1 MKKNILRFFEDAMR
15 GIRQITSQ
23 PKTISF
29 IGNIIAIHDNKY
41 QTVKPIYRSAVAP
54 RVVTIID
61 GQQRICTIVMSNIV
75 LHDCIR
81 HTARRFKGKTEKHLS
96 WIYQKCDQI
105 LDKLQETYLIER
117 ESGDG
122 NYRYYPRIIRA
133 YSDTWSYRQGQAEYK
148 SPVAKLIWEYIQFTK
163 SETNSQFNLNLGTNN
178 YYKAVDNA
186 FSIIQKQVK
195 RICQLDPPGGYDFPN
210 LVKSTQKHESFKE
223 SWDFSLPN
231 EVKKYVLEA
240 SNDQYYEHFCHLLR
254 FLIFTRYLN
263 HRMAVTVVI
272 ADNEND
278 AFDMFEAL
286 NTTGE
291 PLTAFETFKPKVI
304 EQEELSK
311 YEETESY
318 KWMTEIEEYLNKKVN
333 KRQQVSS
340 DMLIHFALFET
351 GLKLEK
357 TLTHQRRYLHDA
369 FDKWSK
375 RNNIEENRSF
385 VRSLA
390 RVASFLESMWDVEKG
405 QTPDFASLNIDNEE
419 ALVGF
424 EFLRGFKHSITVA
437 PLARF
442 YQQILDAEQE
452 ADRIKKTEDFV
463 AAIKATVA
471 FSVLWRG
478 AKGGTQNIDSYYR
491 NIMSSEVHFDNESV
505 PPLARCPND
514 KSGVVSIVNYKRAL
528 QLVLQDKGK
537 IENKEDWVEQ
547 VSTTAIYK
555 HSTVLTRFLV
565 FCASDNAI
573 PDEVEKGLVK
583 KGRPGVG
590 PLLMLN
596 QWKNEAYLTVEHV
609 APQSR
614 ENGWEKSI
622 YNSIYSDSKTA
633 HTLGNLILLPKE
645 ANEIIGNRSW
655 EHKKL
660 IYSLLSSSTEEEFK
674 DRQKDIEKVGL
685 NLSKR
690 ASEVLENAAYLSLC
704 KSIALYD
711 KAWSL
716 CIIEK
721 RTKCLAGLAWDRLF
735 NWLF

>member
-1 MKKNILRFFEDAMR
+1 M
-15 GIRQITSQ
+15 
-23 PKTISF
+23 
-29 IGNIIAIHDNKY
+29 
-41 QTVKPIYRSAVAP
+41 
-54 RVVTIID
+54 
-61 GQQRICTIVMSNIV
+61 
-75 LHDCIR
+75 
-81 HTARRFKGKTEKHLS
+81 
-96 WIYQKCDQI
+96 
-105 LDKLQETYLIER
+105 IER
-117 ESGDG
+117 ESGDD

-133 YSDTWSYRQGQAEYK
+133 YSDAWSYRQGQAKYK

-163 SETNSQFNLNLGTNN
+163 SETNSQFNLNLGTND

-186 FSIIQKQVK
+186 FSIIQKQVE
-195 RICQLDPPGGYDFPN
+195 RICQLDPPDGYDFPN
-210 LVKSTQKHESFKE
+210 LVKSTQKHESFGE

-231 EVKKYVLEA
+231 EVEKYVLEA

-263 HRMAVTVVI
+263 RRMAVTVVI

-304 EQEELSK
+304 EREELSK

-357 TLTHQRRYLHDA
+357 TLTHQRRYLHDE

-405 QTPDFASLNIDNEE
+405 QKPDFASLNIDNEE

-424 EFLRGFKHSITVA
+424 EFLRGFKHSITIA

-471 FSVLWRG
+471 FSALWRG

-491 NIMSSEVHFDNESV
+491 DIMRSGVHFDNESV
-505 PPLARCPND
+505 PPLARCPNGR
-514 KSGVVSIVNYKRAL
+514 SGVVSIDNYKKAL
-528 QLVLQDKGK
+528 QR
-537 IENKEDWVEQ
+537 
-547 VSTTAIYK
+547 STTI
-555 HSTVLTRFLV
+555 
-565 FCASDNAI
+565 
-573 PDEVEKGLVK
+573 
-583 KGRPGVG
+583 
-590 PLLMLN
+590 
-596 QWKNEAYLTVEHV
+596 
-609 APQSR
+609 
-614 ENGWEKSI
+614 
-622 YNSIYSDSKTA
+622 
-633 HTLGNLILLPKE
+633 
-645 ANEIIGNRSW
+645 
-655 EHKKL
+655 
-660 IYSLLSSSTEEEFK
+660 
-674 DRQKDIEKVGL
+674 
-685 NLSKR
+685 
-690 ASEVLENAAYLSLC
+690 
-704 KSIALYD
+704 
-711 KAWSL
+711 
-716 CIIEK
+716 
-721 RTKCLAGLAWDRLF
+721 
-735 NWLF
+735 

>member
-1 MKKNILRFFEDAMR
+1 MIEDIFTVHAQSAGEFMSVEGQGCYIPAYQRPYSWNEKNILRFFEDALR
-15 GIRQITSQ
+15 GISQITSQ

-29 IGNIIAIHDNKY
+29 IGTIIAIHDTKY
-41 QTVKPIYRSAVAP
+41 QTVKPIYRPAVAP

-61 GQQRICTIVMSNIV
+61 GQQRICTIAMSNIV

-81 HTARRFKGKTEKHLS
+81 RTARQFKGKTEKHLS
-96 WIYQKCDQI
+96 WIYEKCDQI
-105 LDKLQETYLIER
+105 LDKLQDTYLIER
-117 ESGDG
+117 ESGDD

-133 YSDTWSYRQGQAEYK
+133 YSDAWSYRQGQAKYK

-163 SETNSQFNLNLGTNN
+163 SETNSQFNLNLGTND

-186 FSIIQKQVK
+186 FSIIQKQVE
-195 RICQLDPPGGYDFPN
+195 RICQLDPPDGYDFPN
-210 LVKSTQKHESFKE
+210 LVKSTQKHESFGG

-231 EVKKYVLEA
+231 EVEKYVLEA

-263 HRMAVTVVI
+263 RRMAVTVVI

-304 EQEELSK
+304 EREELSK
-311 YEETESY
+311 YKETESY
-318 KWMTEIEEYLNKKVN
+318 KWMTKIEEYLNKKVN

-340 DMLIHFALFET
+340 NMLIHFALFET
-351 GLKLEK
+351 GLKIEK
-357 TLTHQRRYLHDA
+357 TLTHQRRYLHDE

-375 RNNIEENRSF
+375 RNNIEANRSF

-405 QTPDFASLNIDNEE
+405 QKPDFASLNIDNEE

-471 FSVLWRG
+471 FSALWRG

-491 NIMSSEVHFDNESV
+491 DIMRSGMHFDNESV
-505 PPLARCPND
+505 PPLARCPNGR
-514 KSGVVSIVNYKRAL
+514 SGVVSIDNYKKAL
-528 QLVLQDKGK
+528 QLVLRYKGK
-537 IENKEDWVEQ
+537 IQNKEDWRKQ
-547 VSTTAIYK
+547 ASTTAIYQ
-555 HSTVLTRFLV
+555 HSKVLTRFLI
-565 FCASDNAI
+565 FCASDNTM
-573 PDEVEKGLVK
+573 PDDEEKGLVK
-583 KGRPGVG
+583 KGRHKVN
-590 PLLMLN
+590 PLLTLN
-596 QWKNEAYLTVEHV
+596 RWNDKAYFTIEHV

-622 YNSIYSDSKTA
+622 YKSIYSDSKTA

-645 ANEIIGNRSW
+645 VNEIIGNRSW

-660 IYSLLSSSTEEEFK
+660 MYSLLSAQTEDEFK
-674 DRQKDIEKVGL
+674 DRQKDLAAVGL

-690 ASEVLENAAYLSLC
+690 ARAC
-704 KSIALYD
+704 
-711 KAWSL
+711 
-716 CIIEK
+716 
-721 RTKCLAGLAWDRLF
+721 
-735 NWLF
+735 